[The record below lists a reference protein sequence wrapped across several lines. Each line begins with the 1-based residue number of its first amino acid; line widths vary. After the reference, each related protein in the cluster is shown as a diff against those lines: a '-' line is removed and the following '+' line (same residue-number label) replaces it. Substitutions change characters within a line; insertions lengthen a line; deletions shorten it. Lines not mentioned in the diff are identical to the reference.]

1 LRQREVVIPLS
12 KKKTEKTE
20 TVIDISS
27 HVLVPKHTLLTKEE
41 AQEILEKYRI
51 KPYQLPYIKRSD
63 PAIRD
68 AKAEV
73 GDVIKIVR
81 QSSTAGEAIVYRYVI
96 E

>member
-1 LRQREVVIPLS
+1 MS
-12 KKKTEKTE
+12 KKKIEKME
-20 TVIDISS
+20 IAIDISS

-41 AQEILEKYRI
+41 AQEILGKYRI

-68 AKAEV
+68 AKAQV
-73 GDVIKIVR
+73 GDVIKVVR
-81 QSSTAGEAIVYRYVI
+81 RSSTAGEAIVYRYVI

>member
-1 LRQREVVIPLS
+1 LS

-41 AQEILEKYRI
+41 AQDVLARYRI
-51 KPYQLPYIKRSD
+51 KPYQLPHIKRSD
-63 PAIRD
+63 TAIRD
-68 AKAEV
+68 ANAQV

>member
-1 LRQREVVIPLS
+1 MS

-20 TVIDISS
+20 AVIDISS
-27 HVLVPKHTLLTKEE
+27 HVLVPKHTLLTREQ
-41 AQEILEKYRI
+41 AQEVLEKYRV

-68 AKAEV
+68 AKAQT

-81 QSSTAGEAIVYRYVI
+81 RSSTAGEAIVYRYVI

>member
-1 LRQREVVIPLS
+1 LS
-12 KKKTEKTE
+12 KKKAEKPE
-20 TVIDISS
+20 MIDVSS
-27 HVLVPKHTLLTKEE
+27 HVLVPKHILLAKEE
-41 AQEILEKYRI
+41 AEQVLKMYRI

-68 AKAEV
+68 IKAQA

-81 QSSTAGEAIVYRYVI
+81 RSGTAGEAIVYRYVI

>member
-1 LRQREVVIPLS
+1 LS
-12 KKKTEKTE
+12 KKKAEKTE

-27 HVLVPKHTLLTKEE
+27 HILVPKHTLLTKEE
-41 AQEILEKYRI
+41 AQEVLEKYRV

-68 AKAEV
+68 AKAQT

-81 QSSTAGEAIVYRYVI
+81 GSSTAGEAIVYRYVI
-96 E
+96 D

>member
-1 LRQREVVIPLS
+1 MS

-27 HVLVPKHTLLTKEE
+27 HVLVPKHTLLTREE
-41 AQEILEKYRI
+41 AQDVLERYRI
-51 KPYQLPYIKRSD
+51 KPYQLPHIKRSD

-68 AKAEV
+68 ANAQV

>member
-1 LRQREVVIPLS
+1 MS
-12 KKKTEKTE
+12 KKKAEKTE
-20 TVIDISS
+20 TVIDVSS
-27 HVLVPKHTLLTKEE
+27 HILVPKHTLLTKEE
-41 AQEILEKYRI
+41 AQEVLEKYRV

-68 AKAEV
+68 AKAQT

-81 QSSTAGEAIVYRYVI
+81 RSSTAGEAIVYRYVI